1 MHKEFNESQRVA
13 DLVAGMSLLE
23 KCSQL
28 RYDSPAIERLGIPA
42 YNWWNEALHGV
53 ARNGRATV
61 FPQAIGLAATW
72 DVNLVRQ
79 VASAISDEARAKH
92 HEAVRQG
99 SRQQYQGL
107 TFWTPNINIFR
118 DPRWGRGH
126 ETWGEDPMLTA
137 ELGAAFVRGLQ
148 GDDPRH
154 LKTAACAKHFAVHS
168 GPEALRHEF
177 DVSPT
182 PRDLWET
189 YLPAFQRLCEEGVE
203 SFMGAY
209 NAVYGEP
216 CCGSKFL
223 LSEVLRGRWGFRGHV
238 VSDCWAIR
246 DFHLGHKVTTSP
258 EESAALAIK
267 NGCDLNCG
275 DEFCNALEGAALL
288 GMVTEEDLDR
298 ALYRVLRTR
307 FRLGQFDPEETVP
320 YATIPLEVV
329 ACEAHRRLA
338 FEAAVQ
344 SIVLLQN
351 RKECLPLGGDCR
363 SILVTGPLATSVEAM
378 LGNYSA
384 LGGAIST
391 PLEGLAGRIAEGVRL
406 DYRKGCLLDRSR
418 PNPSNWTAFEAVK
431 CDAVIC
437 CLGLTPDVENEEGD
451 AIESAHRGDRTT
463 IELPESQR
471 TFFLE
476 LANAIREAGGK
487 TRLIVVL
494 FGGAAFAIPELVE
507 HADVIL
513 HAWYPGEAGGEAL
526 AAVLL
531 GEVSPGGRL
540 PVSFPRSTDCLPPY
554 QDYSMQG
561 RTYRFMAPDDVLF
574 PFGYGLGF
582 TSFSWSEATTEKLEN
597 SWKIAWDI
605 QNTGSRDGVE
615 VAQCYHFPP
624 DSSIPR
630 LIAFRKVELAPES
643 RRTIGFP
650 ISDRQ
655 LETIDD
661 DGQPMLLSGNHQLV
675 FATHAPWNKTP
686 DNQHEA
692 SITIFP

>member
-1 MHKEFNESQRVA
+1 
-13 DLVAGMSLLE
+13 
-23 KCSQL
+23 
-28 RYDSPAIERLGIPA
+28 
-42 YNWWNEALHGV
+42 
-53 ARNGRATV
+53 
-61 FPQAIGLAATW
+61 
-72 DVNLVRQ
+72 
-79 VASAISDEARAKH
+79 
-92 HEAVRQG
+92 
-99 SRQQYQGL
+99 
-107 TFWTPNINIFR
+107 
-118 DPRWGRGH
+118 
-126 ETWGEDPMLTA
+126 
-137 ELGAAFVRGLQ
+137 
-148 GDDPRH
+148 
-154 LKTAACAKHFAVHS
+154 
-168 GPEALRHEF
+168 
-177 DVSPT
+177 
-182 PRDLWET
+182 
-189 YLPAFQRLCEEGVE
+189 
-203 SFMGAY
+203 
-209 NAVYGEP
+209 
-216 CCGSKFL
+216 
-223 LSEVLRGRWGFRGHV
+223 
-238 VSDCWAIR
+238 
-246 DFHLGHKVTTSP
+246 
-258 EESAALAIK
+258 
-267 NGCDLNCG
+267 
-275 DEFCNALEGAALL
+275 
-288 GMVTEEDLDR
+288 
-298 ALYRVLRTR
+298 
-307 FRLGQFDPEETVP
+307 
-320 YATIPLEVV
+320 
-329 ACEAHRRLA
+329 
-338 FEAAVQ
+338 
-344 SIVLLQN
+344 
-351 RKECLPLGGDCR
+351 
-363 SILVTGPLATSVEAM
+363 
-378 LGNYSA
+378 
-384 LGGAIST
+384 
-391 PLEGLAGRIAEGVRL
+391 
-406 DYRKGCLLDRSR
+406 
-418 PNPSNWTAFEAVK
+418 VK